1 MGGLRSV
8 KQAAPA
14 FDIPVIILAGGH
26 CVHLQGELQPKAC
39 LKVRGISM
47 LAHTIAQ
54 YRRHGF
60 RKFFVCTGSGH
71 QKVETLV
78 REENNQIEFAPS
90 GADGIKL
97 LRTGEAT
104 GTGNRLFQAMQSLP
118 RAPIVAVSY
127 VDILCDVNLKEVLL
141 AHENEGAAM
150 TLTAVNLPTRFR
162 AIGVALF
169 SSRVRGFAAKPITE
183 DTLVCGGYYFLSP
196 DRLTAKIGDWS
207 RQDSLEDDVLP
218 LLASKGCL
226 HYHKHDGYW
235 QSIDSDR
242 DIRIAEQ
249 HLAQNNSTKKGS
261 DF

>member
-1 MGGLRSV
+1 MGGLRSL
-8 KQAAPA
+8 KQSTPA
-14 FDIPVIILAGGH
+14 SDIPVIILAGGH

-54 YRRHGF
+54 YRKHGF

-71 QKVETLV
+71 QKVEALV
-78 REENNQIEFAPS
+78 REKKNMAEFAPD
-90 GADGIKL
+90 GTNGIKL

-104 GTGNRLFQAMQSLP
+104 GTGNRLYQAMHSLP
-118 RAPIVAVSY
+118 RTPIVAVSY

-141 AHENEGAAM
+141 THDNEGAAM

-169 SSRVRGFAAKPITE
+169 SSRVRGFATKPITE
-183 DTLVCGGYYFLSP
+183 DTLVCGGYYFLCP
-196 DRLTAKIGDWS
+196 DRLIGQLGDWS
-207 RQDSLEDDVLP
+207 QQDSLEDDILP
-218 LLASKGCL
+218 LLASKGGL

-249 HLAQNNSTKKGS
+249 HLAQDNLIKK
-261 DF
+261 